1 MIKTY
6 VYEEGQPD
14 EVQLDFV
21 EHKVISVIPIPNAQE
36 VFEVGQTVLINEKYL
51 IACFLADDEKL
62 AFYENEVDLVLS
74 SLTDENGNTQRVMA
88 VDLYP
93 LIGGIIQV
101 EEV

>member
-14 EVQLDFV
+14 EEALDFV
-21 EHKVISVIPIPNAQE
+21 EHKVTSVIPIPNAQE
-36 VFEVGQTVLINEKYL
+36 VFEVGQTVLINEKYG

-62 AFYENEVDLVLS
+62 AFYEDEVDLVLS
-74 SLTDENGNTQRVMA
+74 TLTDENGNTQRVMA

-93 LIGGIIQV
+93 LVGGIIQV

>member
-6 VYEEGQPD
+6 VYEQGQPD
-14 EVQLDFV
+14 EEQLDFV
-21 EHKVISVIPIPNAQE
+21 EHKVTSVIQLPNAQK
-36 VFEVGQTVLINEKYL
+36 VFEVGQTVLINEKYG

-62 AFYENEVDLVLS
+62 AFYEDEVDLELS
-74 SLTDENGNTQRVMA
+74 TLTDEDGNVQRVMA

-93 LIGGIIQV
+93 VIGGIIQV

>member
-6 VYEEGQPD
+6 VYDEGQAG
-14 EVQLDFV
+14 EERLDFV
-21 EHKVISVIPIPNAQE
+21 EHKVTSVVPIPNAQK
-36 VFEVGQTVLINEKYL
+36 VFEVGQTVLINEKYE

-62 AFYENEVDLVLS
+62 AFYEDEVDLILS
-74 SLTDENGNTQRVMA
+74 TLTDENGNVQRVMA

-93 LIGGIIQV
+93 VVGGIIQV